1 MVAASGGV
9 LHGGMRVALAT
20 LGCRLNQSE
29 TDAMEAALVA
39 AGHDIADGPEDAEVF
54 VLNSCTITH
63 QADADARAQV
73 RRAKRRNPGVR
84 VLVTGCYANA
94 EPEAV
99 AAMPEVDA
107 VLGNGEK
114 DALLD
119 VLTGLPTPQDSG
131 PATLIQVSS
140 LRARKTFTPLRA
152 ALPRRRT
159 RSLLKVQDG
168 CNYRC
173 SFCIVPQVRG
183 GSRSLSIAE
192 VVQQARTLVE
202 GGAPEVV
209 LTGIHLGTYGRD
221 LRPRVRL
228 VDLVTALLPTLGSAR
243 LRLSSLD
250 PHEVD
255 DELIAVMAEH
265 APSLCRYLHL
275 PVQSGDPE
283 VLRAMRRGHTA
294 EDFVELTAKLAERI
308 PGIGIGTDVI
318 VGFPGESDAAFDNTY
333 ALLRD
338 APVSYHHVFTYS
350 QRKGTAA
357 AGMPD
362 QVPPPVKSQRNK
374 ALRELSSGQTDAFA
388 RRFVGETLDAVIERG
403 SHGRRIALADNYVRV
418 PLVGGELEVGARGPV
433 RIVARGEQLVG
444 EA

>member
-1 MVAASGGV
+1 
-9 LHGGMRVALAT
+9 
-20 LGCRLNQSE
+20 
-29 TDAMEAALVA
+29 MEAALVA
-39 AGHDIADGPEDAEVF
+39 AGHDIADGPEDAEVY

-63 QADADARAQV
+63 QADADARAQI
-73 RRAKRRNPGVR
+73 RRAKRRNPSVR

-94 EPEAV
+94 EPEVV

-114 DALLD
+114 DALRT
-119 VLTGLPTPQDSG
+119 VLEGLRPTQADQESAPLVQVT
-131 PATLIQVSS
+131 TLKRRTTLTQ
-140 LRARKTFTPLRA
+140 LTA
-152 ALPRRRT
+152 APPRRRT

-183 GSRSLSIAE
+183 GSRSLTIDD
-192 VVQQARTLVE
+192 VVAQARGLVE
-202 GGAPEVV
+202 AGAPEIV

-228 VDLVTALLPTLGSAR
+228 ADLVAAVLPVLGPAEGGAR

-255 DELIAVMAEH
+255 DDLIALMAEH
-265 APSLCRYLHL
+265 APQLCRYLHL
-275 PVQSGDPE
+275 PVQSGDPD

-294 EDFVELTAKLAERI
+294 EDFAALTAKLAERV

-318 VGFPGESDAAFDNTY
+318 VGFPGETDAAFENTY

-338 APVSYHHVFTYS
+338 APVAYHHVFTYS
-350 QRKGTAA
+350 VRKGTAA
-357 AGMPD
+357 ATMPD
-362 QVPPPVKSQRNK
+362 QVPPPVKAERNK
-374 ALRELSSGQTDAFA
+374 ALRELSGVQTDAFA
-388 RRFVGETLDAVIERG
+388 MRFEGQRLDAVIERG
-403 SHGRRIALADNYVRV
+403 RHAYPMALADNYVRV
-418 PLVGGELEVGARGPV
+418 PLVEGALEVGQRGSIEL
-433 RIVARGEQLVG
+433 RRQGDQLVG
-444 EA
+444 VA

>member
-1 MVAASGGV
+1 
-9 LHGGMRVALAT
+9 MRVALAT
-20 LGCRLNQSE
+20 HGCRLNQSE

-63 QADADARAQV
+63 QADADARAQI
-73 RRAKRRNPGVR
+73 RRAKRRNPAVR

-94 EPEAV
+94 EPEQV

-114 DALLD
+114 DALHA
-119 VLTGLPTPQDSG
+119 VLQGLTPAE
-131 PATLIQVSS
+131 PASEGRAFVQVSA
-140 LRARKTFTPLRA
+140 LKKRKTLTALTA
-152 ALPRRRT
+152 ATPRRRT

-183 GSRSLSIAE
+183 NSRSVAVAD
-192 VVQQARTLVE
+192 VVAQARGLVDA
-202 GGAPEVV
+202 GAPEVV

-228 VDLVTALLPTLGSAR
+228 AELVAAILPVLGDAR

-255 DELIAVMAEH
+255 DDLIGLIADH
-265 APSLCRYLHL
+265 QPQICRYLHL
-275 PVQSGDPE
+275 PVQSGDPQ

-294 EDFVELTAKLAERI
+294 EDFAALTTKLDAAV
-308 PGIGIGTDVI
+308 PGVGIGTDVI
-318 VGFPGESDAAFDNTY
+318 VGFPGETDAQFDNTY

-338 APVSYHHVFTYS
+338 APVAYHHVFTYS
-350 QRKGTAA
+350 IRKNTAA
-357 AGMPD
+357 ATMPD
-362 QVPPPVKSQRNK
+362 QVEPAVKSRRNK
-374 ALRELSSGQTDAFA
+374 ALRDLSHAQTEAFAARFEGQT
-388 RRFVGETLDAVIERG
+388 LDCVIEG
-403 SHGRRIALADNYVRV
+403 GRRGPVALADNYVRV
-418 PLVGGELEVGARGPV
+418 PLRRGNLEVGSRGPV
-433 RIVARGEQLVG
+433 TIVREGELLVG
-444 EA
+444 YA

>member
-1 MVAASGGV
+1 
-9 LHGGMRVALAT
+9 
-20 LGCRLNQSE
+20 
-29 TDAMEAALVA
+29 MEAALVA

-63 QADADARAQV
+63 QADADARSQI

-114 DALLD
+114 DELQA
-119 VLTGLPTPQDSG
+119 VLQGMTPTDTPSAPLVQVT
-131 PATLIQVSS
+131 TLK
-140 LRARKTFTPLRA
+140 RRKTLTALTA
-152 ALPRRRT
+152 ATPRRRT

-183 GSRSLSIAE
+183 NSRSLTIAD
-192 VVQQARTLVE
+192 VVEQARGLVE
-202 GGAPEVV
+202 AGAPEVV

-228 VDLVTALLPTLGSAR
+228 ADLVAAVLPVLGPADTGAR

-255 DELIAVMAEH
+255 DDLIALMAEH
-265 APSLCRYLHL
+265 APQLCRYLHL

-294 EDFVELTAKLAERI
+294 EDFAELTTKLAAKV
-308 PGIGIGTDVI
+308 PGVGIGTDVI
-318 VGFPGESDAAFDNTY
+318 VGFPGETDAAFDNTY

-338 APVSYHHVFTYS
+338 APVAYHHVFTYS
-350 QRKGTAA
+350 VRKGTAA
-357 AGMPD
+357 ATMPD
-362 QVPPPVKSQRNK
+362 QVPPEVKAARNK
-374 ALRELSSGQTDAFA
+374 ALRELSHGQTDAFA
-388 RRFVGETLDAVIERG
+388 ARFEGQTLDAVVERG
-403 SHGRRIALADNYVRV
+403 RHEFPLALTDNYVRV
-418 PLVGGELEVGARGPV
+418 PLVRGDLAVGQRG
-433 RIVARGEQLVG
+433 RITLQREGDRLVG
-444 EA
+444 VA

>member
-1 MVAASGGV
+1 
-9 LHGGMRVALAT
+9 MRVALAT
-20 LGCRLNQSE
+20 HGCRLNQSE

-54 VLNSCTITH
+54 VLHSCTITH
-63 QADADARAQV
+63 QAGAEARAQI
-73 RRAKRRNPGVR
+73 RRAKRRNPSVR

-94 EPEAV
+94 EPQQV

-114 DALLD
+114 DALQS
-119 VLTGLPTPQDSG
+119 VLQDLS
-131 PATLIQVSS
+131 PAESTRPAGAAFVQVSA
-140 LRARKTFTPLRA
+140 LKKRTTLTALTA
-152 ALPRRRT
+152 ATPRRRT

-183 GSRSLSIAE
+183 NSRSVSVADV
-192 VVQQARTLVE
+192 VVQARGLVE
-202 GGAPEVV
+202 AGAPEIV

-228 VDLVTALLPTLGSAR
+228 AELVTALLPVLGNAR

-255 DELIAVMAEH
+255 DDLIGLLAAH
-265 APSLCRYLHL
+265 QPQICRYLHL
-275 PVQSGDPE
+275 PVQSGDPQ

-294 EDFVELTAKLAERI
+294 EDFATLTTKLDAAV

-318 VGFPGESDAAFDNTY
+318 VGFPGETDAQFDNTY

-338 APVSYHHVFTYS
+338 APVAYHHVFTYS
-350 QRKGTAA
+350 VRKNTAA
-357 AGMPD
+357 ATMPD
-362 QVPPPVKSQRNK
+362 QIDPAVKSSRNK
-374 ALRELSSGQTDAFA
+374 ALRDLSRAQTEAFAARFEGQT
-388 RRFVGETLDAVIERG
+388 LDCVIEG
-403 SHGRRIALADNYVRV
+403 GRRGPVALADNYVRV
-418 PLVGGELEVGARGPV
+418 PLRRGSLEVGARGPV
-433 RIVARGEQLVG
+433 TIVREGELLVG
-444 EA
+444 HA